1 MLWKL
6 LRSALNPGPRS
17 LIQRGLALRSAG
29 RLPDAERVLREAVQ
43 KFPGDAVAATNL
55 GIVLLEQDRAQ
66 QGIDYLQQALEWDP
80 RCAAAHHNFA
90 NMLRV
95 SGRLAEAAEHYRAAR
110 DLDPA
115 LPSTCEHLMESLL
128 EVCDWDGAEAEADQL
143 RALASRHPAAAWLP
157 HISPLASSYIGLDP
171 EQQKQVAAYHAQ
183 ERASRVA
190 LARRAPAARAGEGGR
205 LRIGYLSRDFRD
217 HPVGHL
223 LRNAFA
229 LHDREQ
235 FEIHAFS
242 FGLND
247 GSVYR
252 KSIEAS
258 VDHFVEGAHSTDAE
272 LADAIARA
280 GIDVLIDLMGHTTG
294 NRLGVLARRPAPVQA
309 HYLGYPATTGASYI
323 DYFVTD
329 RVVTP
334 PALATQFTETLVH
347 VPRCFM
353 VSDRTDADGMSMA
366 QRSAQG
372 LPEVVF
378 VFCNFANSSR
388 VTRASFRLWMEIL
401 RAAPG
406 SVLWLKQ
413 SHEVTV
419 KNLRRE
425 AHGCGVDPD
434 RLLFARRVPDK
445 AAHMSRLALA
455 DLALDTVGWYNGHT
469 STADALWAG
478 VPVLTLPGATFAS
491 RVAAS
496 LIQAAGMPELVV
508 RDEREYVAR
517 ASELARDGART
528 RKLADQLAGNRASA
542 PFFDAR
548 TLVRD
553 LEGAYREM
561 SSLARSRAHAGHC

>member
-1 MLWKL
+1 MLWKF
-6 LRSALNPGPRS
+6 LRSALSPGPRS
-17 LIQRGLALRSAG
+17 LIQRGLALRSEG
-29 RLPDAERVLREAVQ
+29 RLPDAERVLREALRR
-43 KFPGDAVAATNL
+43 FPRDAVAATNL
-55 GIVLLEQDRAQ
+55 GIVLLEQDKAQ

-80 RCAAAHHNFA
+80 RCAPAHHNFA

-95 SGRLAEAAEHYRAAR
+95 SGRLAEAAGHYRTACQ
-110 DLDPA
+110 LDPT
-115 LPSTCEHLMESLL
+115 LPSTREHLMESLL
-128 EVCDWDGAEAEADQL
+128 EICDWDGAEAEAEQL
-143 RALASRHPAAAWLP
+143 RSLAREEPAAAWLP
-157 HISPLASSYIGLDP
+157 HISPLASSYIGLDS
-171 EQQKQVAAYHAQ
+171 EQQKRVAAYHAQ
-183 ERASRVA
+183 ARATHVP
-190 LARRAPAARAGEGGR
+190 LIRRARAVRAGEGRR

-229 LHDREQ
+229 LHDRDE

-247 GSVYR
+247 GSAYR
-252 KSIEAS
+252 KSIEAG

-272 LADAIARA
+272 LAAAIANA
-280 GIDVLIDLMGHTTG
+280 GIDVLVDLMGHTTG

-329 RVVTP
+329 HVVTP
-334 PALATQFTETLVH
+334 PQLATQFTETLVH

-353 VSDRTDADGMSMA
+353 VSDRTDADAMSTA
-366 QRSAQG
+366 QRSGQG
-372 LPEVVF
+372 LPEDAF

-388 VTRASFRLWMEIL
+388 VTRASFRVWMEIL
-401 RAAPG
+401 RATPR

-413 SHEVTV
+413 SHEVTFQ
-419 KNLRRE
+419 NLRRE
-425 AHGCGVDPD
+425 AHGCGVEPY
-434 RLLFARRVPDK
+434 RLLFARRVRDK
-445 AAHMSRLALA
+445 AAHLSRLALA
-455 DLALDTVGWYNGHT
+455 DLALDTIGWYNGHT

-496 LIQAAGMPELVV
+496 LVQAAGMPELVV

-517 ASELARDGART
+517 ASELARDGARA
-528 RKLADQLAGNRASA
+528 RGLAEKLAGNRGSA

-553 LEGAYREM
+553 LEAAYRQM
-561 SSLARSRAHAGHC
+561 CHLARTRAPGAI